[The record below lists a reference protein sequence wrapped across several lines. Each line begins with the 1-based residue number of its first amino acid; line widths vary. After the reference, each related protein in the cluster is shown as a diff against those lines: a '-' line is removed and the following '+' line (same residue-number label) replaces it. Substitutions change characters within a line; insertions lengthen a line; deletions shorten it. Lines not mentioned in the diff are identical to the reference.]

1 MPVFFPP
8 DAVLYRARLG
18 PTARQ
23 RGESV
28 VCQWL
33 AWAGADASLAP
44 VRIVSSTVVGLPRG
58 RVGLVPRARLVR
70 LRRRTPPPGR
80 AGSNEARG
88 ARDEGHGGVADA

>member
-18 PTARQ
+18 PAALT

-33 AWAGADASLAP
+33 AWAGADASLAQ
-44 VRIVSSTVVGLPRG
+44 VRIVSSTVVGLTRG
-58 RVGLVPRARLVR
+58 RVGRVPRARLVP
-70 LRRRTPPPGR
+70 LRRRPPTPWACGTEGGR
-80 AGSNEARG
+80 AAGDGNM
-88 ARDEGHGGVADA
+88 ADA